1 MKAFKRGN
9 LVDKIFADKMIEKF
23 QKTFYGYARSK
34 TYTIE
39 EAEELAARIVL
50 EAYVT
55 LLKVDDIYNWEGYL
69 YRIACNV
76 YARYVKEIKRN
87 SNLTIYDMEIT
98 SDVDFTK
105 NIMQSEEY
113 KLLKR
118 EISWLSRTQREI
130 IFMHYYED
138 KKISIIS
145 RALNLPE
152 GTVKWHLYDAKKIM
166 KAGME
171 KMRNSGELG
180 IKPVSFWSMGH
191 DGCPGNKGDTSDFLN
206 TKLRQNI
213 AYSAYFNAKTISEIA
228 TDLGVSPVY
237 IEDEVDFLEE
247 YGFLDKLSGDKYLTN
262 IKIDNIPL
270 KVMDGFKSI
279 QKDIANTICDEYI
292 PLLAD
297 TFFDYQKLEVYVPDN
312 DFNYLLWSLVTIALG
327 GEHWYNAFSDPSL
340 LGGTHYRVKRKD
352 GGDYIAQAFVYDEEK
367 ELSAN
372 LHYKTCGDMT
382 RESLQYSVASW
393 QNSTDFDVR
402 EFGWRDNLTSDFEYL
417 YLFMTGKMDKNEAT
431 LENFRRLYERGL
443 LYKNGNDVI
452 NVVVAKVCTDETNKI
467 NGHSNNFIKLL
478 PAYPENMIRNIKSK
492 LHLMYESE
500 KMYYPKHMHKLVEYY
515 SSMNFNRIMV
525 LDELVKRGIL
535 KPLTEKQRK
544 GVMTIV
550 FCDTLPK

>member
-1 MKAFKRGN
+1 M
-9 LVDKIFADKMIEKF
+9 DKIFADKMIEKF

-55 LLKVDDIYNWEGYL
+55 LLKVDDIYNWESYL
-69 YRIACNV
+69 YRIASNV

-130 IFMHYYED
+130 IYMHYYED

-166 KAGME
+166 KEGME

-180 IKPVSFWSMGH
+180 IKPVSFWCMGH

-213 AYSAYFNAKTISEIA
+213 VYSAYFNAKTISEIA

-247 YGFLDKLSGDKYLTN
+247 YGFFDKLSGDRYLTN
-262 IKIDNIPL
+262 IKIDNLPL

-279 QKDIANTICDEYI
+279 QKDIANIICDEYV

-297 TFFDYQKLEVYVPDN
+297 TFSDYQKLEVYVPDN
-312 DFNYLLWSLVTIALG
+312 DFNYLLWSLVMLALG
-327 GEHWYNAFSDPSL
+327 GGQWYNAFSDPSL

-352 GGDYIAQAFVYDEEK
+352 GGDYIAQALVYDEEK

-372 LHYKTCGDMT
+372 PHYKTCGDMT
-382 RESLQYSVASW
+382 RESLQYAVASW
-393 QNSTDFDVR
+393 QNSTDFDLR

-417 YLFMTGKMDKNEAT
+417 YLYMTGKMDKSEAT

-443 LYKNGNDVI
+443 LYKDGNCDAV
-452 NVVVAKVCTDETNKI
+452 NVVVAKVCTDEFNKI
-467 NGHSNNFIKLL
+467 NGHSNKFIKLL
-478 PAYPENMIRNIKSK
+478 PAYPDNMIRYIKSK

-515 SSMNFNRIMV
+515 ASMNFNRIMV
-525 LDELVKRGIL
+525 LDELVERGIL

-550 FCDTLPK
+550 FSDVLPK